1 MICISRQDGWELV
14 YQNAHGLVAMK
25 LLAPLRADLR
35 PDVHPDMRLGRWD
48 DVLFATAQHD
58 NGWQEHEPGD
68 NLTPLGTP
76 RHFEETTTADVVR
89 QSEMA
94 LGRVWHASVFS
105 GLLLV
110 EHFKT
115 LYGTHPDA
123 AVQAMLRRQKAAAA
137 KARRRLGLR
146 QAEVATHYAPLRWA
160 DTLSLTLC
168 LGRLTL
174 FPNRRVELERLGGTP
189 TYAWQ
194 RDDGSVGLDP
204 WPYDVPEVAITT
216 EVYRLRQLTFP
227 SADALARAIASAR
240 METRAWTLRRD

>member
-1 MICISRQDGWELV
+1 MICLAREDGWELV

-25 LLAPLRADLR
+25 LLAPLRARLR
-35 PDVHPDMRLGRWD
+35 PARWD
-48 DVLFATAQHD
+48 DVLLATAQHD

-68 NLTPLGTP
+68 HLTPLGTP
-76 RHFEETTTADVVR
+76 RHFEETTDADVVR

-94 LGRVWHASVFS
+94 LGRVWHAGVFA

-110 EHFKT
+110 EHFKL
-115 LYGTHPDA
+115 LYAARPDA

-146 QAEVATHYAPLRWA
+146 QAEVAAHYVFLRWA

-168 LGRLTL
+168 LDRLSL
-174 FPNRRVELERLGGTP
+174 FPNRRVELERLNGTP

-194 RDDGSVGLDP
+194 RLDGSVGLDP
-204 WPYDVPEVAITT
+204 WPYEASEVAVAT
-216 EVYRLRQLTFP
+216 EVYRLRKLTFP
-227 SADALARAIASAR
+227 SASALARAIAGAR
-240 METRAWTLRRD
+240 METRTWTLRPD